1 MSLRSGGL
9 KRRNGRKPIAEMNV
23 VPYIDVMLV
32 LLVIFMV
39 TAPILTQGVEV
50 DLPKVASKPIESPE
64 DNEPIV
70 VTLDAKGHYYLEM
83 GSDPKQSVSLDT
95 VTDKVSAL
103 VRSNPGIKVLVRGD
117 TAVPYGDVVQLM
129 SRLQAANV
137 GNVGLISE
145 PPER

>member
-95 VTDKVSAL
+95 VADKVAAL

-117 TAVPYGDVVQLM
+117 TAVPYGDVIQLM
-129 SRLQAANV
+129 SHLQAANV

>member
-70 VTLDAKGHYYLEM
+70 VTLDAQGDYYLEM

-95 VTDKVSAL
+95 VTDKVAAL

-129 SRLQAANV
+129 SHLQAANV